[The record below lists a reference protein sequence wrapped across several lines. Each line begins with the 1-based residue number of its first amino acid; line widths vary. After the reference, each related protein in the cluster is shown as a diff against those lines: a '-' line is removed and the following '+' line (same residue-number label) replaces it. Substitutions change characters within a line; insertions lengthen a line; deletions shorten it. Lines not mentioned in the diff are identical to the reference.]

1 MTVTLKQIRYFVAV
15 AETGSITEAGK
26 RLHISQPSVSAAI
39 AELEDRFRVDLFIRH
54 HAQGLSLTPAGARL
68 FKDARSLLDHAEEL
82 RQGAAGLGQSLE
94 GELHVGCFQTFA
106 PIVMPGLIRAFA
118 AAHPAIA
125 ITLHE
130 DHVQGVLDTLRA
142 GSVELALT
150 YDLNL
155 GPDLTFDPLV
165 PMPLHAVLAR
175 RHRLAN
181 QPAVSLEQLAEWPMV
196 LLNLPQ
202 SRDYFL
208 SLFTARSLKPRIAQE
223 TRSFETLRGL
233 VASGTGFAVMH
244 SRPTSRQTLDGR
256 QVAYV
261 PIKDRVPPQFLGL
274 ARLARIRSTRRAE
287 AFAAVAKSDL
297 ARIVNG

>member
-1 MTVTLKQIRYFVAV
+1 MAFTLKQIRYFVAA

-39 AELEDRFRVDLFIRH
+39 AELEERFKVDLFVRH

-68 FKDARSLLDHAEEL
+68 LRDARSLLDQAEEL
-82 RQGAAGLGQSLE
+82 RQDAQGLGQALE

-106 PIVMPGLIRAFA
+106 PMVMPGLIRAFA
-118 AAHPAIA
+118 AAHSAIS

-130 DHVQGVLDTLRA
+130 DHVQGVLDSLRN
-142 GSVELALT
+142 GRTELALT

-155 GPDLTFDPLV
+155 GPDLTFEPLV

-175 RHRLAN
+175 RHKLAS
-181 QPAVSLEQLAEWPMV
+181 QSAVSLAELAEWPMV
-196 LLNLPQ
+196 LLSLPH

-208 SLFTARSLKPRIAQE
+208 GVFTTRGLKPRIAQE
-223 TRSFETLRGL
+223 TPSFETVRGL
-233 VASGTGFAVMH
+233 VASGSSFAVMH
-244 SRPTSRQTLDGR
+244 SRPTSHQTLDGR

-261 PIKDRVPPQFLGL
+261 PIKDKVSPQALGL

-287 AFAAVAKSDL
+287 AFAALAKSEIT
-297 ARIVNG
+297 RIGMG

>member
-1 MTVTLKQIRYFVAV
+1 MSFTLKQIRYFVAA

-39 AELEDRFRVDLFIRH
+39 ADLEDRFKVDLFVRH

-68 FKDARSLLDHAEEL
+68 LRDARSLLDQAEEL
-82 RQGAAGLGQSLE
+82 RQGAQGLGQALE

-106 PIVMPGLIRAFA
+106 PMIMPGLIRAFA

-130 DHVQGVLDTLRA
+130 DHVQGVLDGLRV
-142 GSVELALT
+142 GRFELALT

-155 GPDLTFDPLV
+155 GPDLTFEPLTA
-165 PMPLHAVLAR
+165 MPLHAVLAR
-175 RHRLAN
+175 RHRLASR
-181 QPAVSLEQLAEWPMV
+181 PSVTLEELTGWPMV
-196 LLNLPQ
+196 LLSLPQ

-208 SLFTARSLKPRIAQE
+208 SVFTTRGLKPRIAQE

-233 VASGTGFAVMH
+233 VASGSGFAVMH
-244 SRPTSRQTLDGR
+244 SRPASRQTLDGR
-256 QVAYV
+256 QVTYV
-261 PIKDRVPPQFLGL
+261 PIKDKVPPQALGL
-274 ARLARIRSTRRAE
+274 ARLARIRPTRRSE
-287 AFAAVAKSDL
+287 AFAALTRVEI
-297 ARIVNG
+297 ARIGMG